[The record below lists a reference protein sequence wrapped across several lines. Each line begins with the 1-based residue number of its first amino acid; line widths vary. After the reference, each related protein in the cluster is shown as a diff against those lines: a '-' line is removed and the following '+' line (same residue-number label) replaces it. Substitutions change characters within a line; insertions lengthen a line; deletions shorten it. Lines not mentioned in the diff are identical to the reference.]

1 MQFFSD
7 LLVQLIG
14 FIAGNLPSDFFDN
27 QYISTS
33 LDYFQSLGW
42 IIFAIASLF
51 MVFSV
56 AEKKSAGEFVN
67 PTTVFGNWVRALMM
81 VVFSRPLV
89 VYFFVLCRNIANALV
104 VNILEQAKKVTVP
117 QSILGTNFLGNLF
130 TIIIDGAKFLAAL
143 ESSGI
148 VFFIMLIISI
158 IMTIQLLRIFAI
170 LYVQIVGG
178 YLSVVDLMLGDGG
191 VFYGWMRDV
200 IAVNVTFMLQ
210 YMMFIGGVV
219 IINSESFNGLAA
231 CASGLVLV
239 VGSTAVPAALK
250 RYGFNYGGPSVGGA
264 FAGLSRGAMSVGMI
278 AARM

>member
-1 MQFFSD
+1 MAFFTD
-7 LLVQLIG
+7 LLSQLLV
-14 FIAGNLPSDFFDN
+14 FLAGNLPSDFFDN

-56 AEKKSAGEFVN
+56 AEKRSAGEFVN

-89 VYFFVLCRNIANALV
+89 VYFFVLCRNIAFALV
-104 VNILEQAKKVTVP
+104 GNILAQAEKAKVPTFSSNV
-117 QSILGTNFLGNLF
+117 ILNVFDLITHGMQAMT
-130 TIIIDGAKFLAAL
+130 AQ
-143 ESSGI
+143 GI
-148 VFFIMLIISI
+148 VFFFMLVA
-158 IMTIQLLRIFAI
+158 TIVLTVQLMRIFAI

-200 IAVNVTFMLQ
+200 IAVSVTFMLQ
-210 YMMFIGGVV
+210 YMMFIGGTV
-219 IINSESFNGLAA
+219 IVDTASFSSLAA
-231 CASGLVLV
+231 CAAGVVLV
-239 VGSTAVPAALK
+239 VGSTAVPTALK
-250 RYGFNYGGPSVGGA
+250 RYGFNYGGPSIGGSM
-264 FAGLSRGAMSVGMI
+264 AGLSRGAMSVGMI